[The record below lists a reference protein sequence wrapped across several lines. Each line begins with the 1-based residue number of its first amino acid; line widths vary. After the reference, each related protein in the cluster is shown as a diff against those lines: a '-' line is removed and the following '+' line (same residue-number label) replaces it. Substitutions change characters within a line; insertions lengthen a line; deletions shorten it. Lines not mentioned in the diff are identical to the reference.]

1 MTEYVRPTPGSALD
15 FTRFEALTFDCYGTL
30 IDWERGIL
38 SALQTLLGDP
48 SSAGGSVVGDDVLLS
63 DFARFEPEAEHGTFR
78 RYREVMEDVARRFG
92 AHYGV
97 EVTDDAAGRFAQSVA
112 DWPPFP
118 DTIAALETLGGAY
131 RLAIASNVDD
141 DLFAGSAAQLGINF
155 DEIVTAQQVKSYKP
169 APRHFHEVLRRL
181 ELPVDRVLHVAQ
193 SVYHDIEP
201 ALELGFT
208 CVWVN
213 RRSDHAN
220 GGATP
225 PAEATPDLE
234 VPSLAAL
241 VEAAGLA

>member
-1 MTEYVRPTPGSALD
+1 MTEDLPPARGRALD
-15 FTRFEALTFDCYGTL
+15 FGAFEALTFDCYGTL

-38 SALQTLLGDP
+38 SALRVLLGGPTP
-48 SSAGGSVVGDDVLLS
+48 SSESIAAHDALLS
-63 DFARFEPEAEHGTFR
+63 DFARFEPAAEHGTFR
-78 RYREVMEDVARRFG
+78 CYREVMGDVARRFG
-92 AHYGV
+92 AEYGV

-118 DTIAALETLGGAY
+118 DTIGALETLGGTY

-141 DLFAGSAAQLGINF
+141 DLFAGSAAQLGVDF
-155 DEIVTAQQVKSYKP
+155 DQVVTAQQVRSYKP
-169 APRHFHEVLRRL
+169 AAGHFHEVLRRL

-201 ALELGFT
+201 ALDLGFS

-213 RRSDHAN
+213 RRSEN
-220 GGATP
+220 GSGGATP

-234 VPSLAAL
+234 VTSLVGL